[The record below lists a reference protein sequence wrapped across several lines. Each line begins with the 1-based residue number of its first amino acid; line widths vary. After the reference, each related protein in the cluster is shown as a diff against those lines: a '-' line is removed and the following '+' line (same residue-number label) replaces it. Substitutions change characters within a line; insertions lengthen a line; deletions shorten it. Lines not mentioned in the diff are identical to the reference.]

1 MVGGFVF
8 PGQGS
13 QSVGMLKDLAET
25 YPAVRDTFA
34 EASEALGYDLW
45 ALVQSGPAEVLDRTE
60 KTQPALLAAGVAVWR
75 VWTAK
80 GGTRPA
86 RVAGHSLGEYTA
98 LVCAGALPFREAVTL
113 CADRGRYMQ
122 EAVPPGTGK
131 MAAIL
136 GLDDEAVA
144 RACRGVAIGE
154 VVSCAN
160 FNAPGQIV
168 IAGDTSAVEAAVLRA
183 RDLGARRTVMLPV
196 SVPSHCALMRRAA
209 LRLQERL
216 QTVRIETPAIP
227 VVHSADVCSHGDPE
241 EIARVLSEQLF
252 QPVRWV
258 EVIRRLCREGV
269 DAVVE
274 CGPGRLLAGLC
285 KRIEPGLRTFVTE
298 TPEDLENALGEMR

>member
-13 QSVGMLKDLAET
+13 QSVGMLKDLAAT

-34 EASEALGYDLW
+34 EASETLGYDLW
-45 ALVQSGPAEVLDRTE
+45 ALVQEGPAEALDRTE

-75 VWTAK
+75 VWMAE

-86 RVAGHSLGEYTA
+86 WVAGHSLGEYTA
-98 LVCAGALPFREAVTL
+98 LVCAGALPFREAATL

-122 EAVPPGTGK
+122 EAVPPGAGK

-144 RACRGVAIGE
+144 RACDGAAVGE

-168 IAGDTSAVEAAVLRA
+168 IAGDTSA
-183 RDLGARRTVMLPV
+183 
-196 SVPSHCALMRRAA
+196 
-209 LRLQERL
+209 
-216 QTVRIETPAIP
+216 
-227 VVHSADVCSHGDPE
+227 
-241 EIARVLSEQLF
+241 
-252 QPVRWV
+252 
-258 EVIRRLCREGV
+258 
-269 DAVVE
+269 
-274 CGPGRLLAGLC
+274 
-285 KRIEPGLRTFVTE
+285 
-298 TPEDLENALGEMR
+298 